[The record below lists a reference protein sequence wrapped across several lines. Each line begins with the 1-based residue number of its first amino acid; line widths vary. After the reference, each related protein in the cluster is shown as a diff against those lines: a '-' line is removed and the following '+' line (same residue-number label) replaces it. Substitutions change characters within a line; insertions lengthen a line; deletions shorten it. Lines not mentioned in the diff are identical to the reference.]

1 MATAGKKTPLMEQYD
16 RIKAKH
22 VGAILLF
29 RMGDFYETF
38 GEDAVRVADLLGI
51 TLTKRGNGDA
61 KDVPLAGFPHHAL
74 DAYLP
79 RLVRAGHRVA
89 ICEQLE
95 EPSPGKKI
103 VDRGVVEIVSPGV
116 ALHDPLLEPKVS
128 NYLATLVREGGEVG
142 IALLEAT
149 TGRFLAGTV
158 PVAIYEDVL
167 SAYPIREVIIARAD
181 KNRFN
186 FGDRSLSIQ
195 VVDDWIFQL
204 AYAQERLTQH
214 FETFSLEGFGLAKQP
229 LSVIAAGA
237 AFHYLNEA
245 QGGRTH
251 QLHGIQ
257 PLDYGETMLLDE
269 ATKRNLEISD
279 SIQRGDQEGTLVA
292 VLDKTVTPGGA
303 RLLRDR
309 LMRPLKSL
317 PQISSRLGRV
327 EALFEDDIARHAI
340 RDTLATCSDLHRI
353 AARIRTERATP
364 RDLWS
369 LHDTCLAAPDIIAAL
384 EASGQVV
391 LSTLAGE
398 IPQNQVLISLIA
410 DKLDPDADRLGKE
423 GPIIKK
429 GSDER
434 LDYLRGLI
442 GNAKSWLSAY
452 QAKEATETGISSLKV
467 SYNRVF
473 GYYIEVTNTHR
484 QRVPAHYVRKQTLAN
499 SERYITDDLKRV
511 EEEILGAD
519 AEIEQ
524 LERQLFAS
532 LIASLL
538 PNLDAVLVL
547 ANILDDLDVSCS
559 LAQCAVTYNY
569 VKPHLVD
576 EATLEII
583 EGRHPV
589 VERMLPVDEPF
600 IANDVSVSRR
610 SDTIMIITGPNMAGK
625 SVILRQTGLIVLLA
639 QIGSFVPA
647 TKATIGIVD
656 RIFTRVGASDNLAAG
671 ESTFLVEM
679 HETARILHAAT
690 SQSLVLLDEVG
701 RGTATYDGLAIAR
714 ALVEFLHNE
723 DRLRP
728 RTLFAT
734 HYHELNVLE
743 KELPFVV
750 NYRVE
755 AKEYRNKL
763 VFLRKLVRGSG
774 DHSLGIAVAR
784 MAGLPDSLIR
794 NAKKYLQTYM
804 SQATAGHGNQHQIP
818 IFDQQPEALTEAV
831 DDVDELRQR
840 LRQVD
845 VDDITPREALTLL
858 YEFHRLSQDKPLH

>member
-1 MATAGKKTPLMEQYD
+1 
-16 RIKAKH
+16 
-22 VGAILLF
+22 
-29 RMGDFYETF
+29 
-38 GEDAVRVADLLGI
+38 
-51 TLTKRGNGDA
+51 
-61 KDVPLAGFPHHAL
+61 
-74 DAYLP
+74 
-79 RLVRAGHRVA
+79 
-89 ICEQLE
+89 
-95 EPSPGKKI
+95 
-103 VDRGVVEIVSPGV
+103 
-116 ALHDPLLEPKVS
+116 
-128 NYLATLVREGGEVG
+128 
-142 IALLEAT
+142 
-149 TGRFLAGTV
+149 
-158 PVAIYEDVL
+158 
-167 SAYPIREVIIARAD
+167 
-181 KNRFN
+181 
-186 FGDRSLSIQ
+186 
-195 VVDDWIFQL
+195 
-204 AYAQERLTQH
+204 
-214 FETFSLEGFGLAKQP
+214 
-229 LSVIAAGA
+229 
-237 AFHYLNEA
+237 
-245 QGGRTH
+245 
-251 QLHGIQ
+251 
-257 PLDYGETMLLDE
+257 
-269 ATKRNLEISD
+269 
-279 SIQRGDQEGTLVA
+279 
-292 VLDKTVTPGGA
+292 
-303 RLLRDR
+303 
-309 LMRPLKSL
+309 
-317 PQISSRLGRV
+317 
-327 EALFEDDIARHAI
+327 
-340 RDTLATCSDLHRI
+340 
-353 AARIRTERATP
+353 
-364 RDLWS
+364 
-369 LHDTCLAAPDIIAAL
+369 
-384 EASGQVV
+384 
-391 LSTLAGE
+391 
-398 IPQNQVLISLIA
+398 
-410 DKLDPDADRLGKE
+410 
-423 GPIIKK
+423 
-429 GSDER
+429 
-434 LDYLRGLI
+434 
-442 GNAKSWLSAY
+442 
-452 QAKEATETGISSLKV
+452 
-467 SYNRVF
+467 
-473 GYYIEVTNTHR
+473 
-484 QRVPAHYVRKQTLAN
+484 LAN